1 VMTEIFE
8 LLKELPYPGRGL
20 FVGKSADGTKAQIFY
35 FLTGRSENSRNRV
48 FVRDGDGIRTQA
60 FDPSK
65 MTDPSLIIYSPVRVL
80 GNATIV
86 TNGDQTDTVYEAL
99 QSGDTFESALTERT
113 FEPDAP
119 NYTPRI
125 SALLETENES
135 MRYTMS
141 MIRTIEGN
149 PDYCAHEIYRYSSPK
164 AGEGHFLRT
173 YEGYGAPVP
182 SFQGVPVLCSTAD
195 WGTEPDAL
203 IDRIWD
209 SLNRDNRVSLFLRT
223 VDLSSGER
231 EDRIRNALQ

>member
-1 VMTEIFE
+1 VMTDIFE

-65 MTDPSLIIYSPVRVL
+65 MTDPSLIIYSPVRVF
-80 GNATIV
+80 GDVTIV

-99 QSGDTFESALTERT
+99 QRGDTFESALAERT

-125 SALLETENES
+125 SAILETANGS

-149 PDYCAHEIYRYSSPK
+149 PDYCAHEIYRYLSPR

-173 YEGYGAPVP
+173 YEGAGKPVP

-195 WGTEPDAL
+195 WGTDPGAL

-223 VDLSSGER
+223 VDIRSGER
-231 EDRIRNALQ
+231 EDRIRNALK

>member
-1 VMTEIFE
+1 MTDIFE

-65 MTDPSLIIYSPVRVL
+65 MTDPSLIIYSPVRVF
-80 GNATIV
+80 GDATIV

-99 QSGDTFESALTERT
+99 QRGDTFESALAERT

-125 SALLETENES
+125 SAILETANGS

-149 PDYCAHEIYRYSSPK
+149 PDYCAHEIYRYPFPK
-164 AGEGHFLRT
+164 AGEGYFLRT

-182 SFQGVPVLCSTAD
+182 SFQSVPVLCSTAD
-195 WGTEPDAL
+195 WGTDSDAL

-209 SLNRDNRVSLFLRT
+209 SLNRDNRVSLFLRK
-223 VDLSSGER
+223 VDLRSGER

>member
-1 VMTEIFE
+1 MTDIFE

-65 MTDPSLIIYSPVRVL
+65 MTDPSLIIYSPVRVF
-80 GNATIV
+80 GDATIV

-99 QSGDTFESALTERT
+99 QRGDTFESALAERT

-125 SALLETENES
+125 SAILETANGS

-149 PDYCAHEIYRYSSPK
+149 PDYCAHEIYRYLSPS

-173 YEGYGAPVP
+173 YEGAGKPVP
-182 SFQGVPVLCSTAD
+182 SFQGIPVACSTAD
-195 WGTEPDAL
+195 WESDPDAL

-209 SLNRDNRVSLFLRT
+209 SLNSDNRVSLFLRT
-223 VDLSSGER
+223 VDLRNGER
-231 EDRIRNALQ
+231 EDRIRNALK